1 MGVPLRKYFNY
12 FLILLTQ
19 IILLSCATRVEIR
32 TVHPPLVDMR
42 RMETITVIPL
52 EWRDSGAF
60 NLYAKLYARDLTR
73 ILITNVRTS
82 RILQFVDPAILRNI
96 ERTMWWQFVD
106 VYIESEIINVSITR
120 EVEEVK
126 RGERLREYTTV
137 TATVNI
143 IYRYVSAIDGK
154 IIASF
159 NRTHQASQKFDNSRR
174 MTAIR
179 VAALLMTGQT
189 SSRRLVIR
197 ALQNISSD
205 IYNEIN
211 SLTTTER
218 RRILQSS
225 SGEPRFRE
233 AERLVRQR
241 RYNDALILYRRLS
254 EETGSIV
261 AFYNMALIL
270 QATGQF
276 TEALALL
283 EDVDERIAERGMET
297 PVLIIEEIERLNSII
312 YRLIILE
319 DYENI

>member
-1 MGVPLRKYFNY
+1 MKKYYKY
-12 FLILLTQ
+12 FLILLIQ
-19 IILLSCATRVEIR
+19 IIFLSCATRVEIR
-32 TVHPPLVDMR
+32 TLHPPLVDIR
-42 RMETITVIPL
+42 KMETITVKPL
-52 EWRDSGAF
+52 EWRDNDEF
-60 NLYAKLYARDLTR
+60 NLYANLFARDLTK
-73 ILITNVRTS
+73 ILISNVRTS
-82 RILQFVDPAILRNI
+82 RILQFVDPSILKNI

-126 RGERLREYTTV
+126 MDEKLREYTTV
-137 TATVNI
+137 TAAVNI

-154 IIASF
+154 IMASF
-159 NRTHQASQKFDNSRR
+159 NRTYHASQKFDNSKR

-179 VAALLMTGQT
+179 VAALLITGQT
-189 SSRRLVIR
+189 ASRRLVIR

-211 SLTTTER
+211 SFTTTER
-218 RRILQSS
+218 RNILQST

-233 AERLVRQR
+233 AEKLIRQKK
-241 RYNDALILYRRLS
+241 YNDALILYRRLH

-261 AFYNMALIL
+261 ACYDMALLL

-276 TEALALL
+276 TEALSLL
-283 EDVDERIAERGMET
+283 EDLEERIAEKGMEPPT
-297 PVLIIEEIERLNSII
+297 FIIEEIKRLNSII
-312 YRLIILE
+312 YRLIVLE